1 MLYLE
6 LFNAISSISL
16 KVMKSIVI
24 FGGAGFIGR
33 HLIRRLAKKGH
44 KIIVPY
50 QRSVQEAKLRL
61 LGVTGQIIPFRFSNL
76 DDKRLN
82 SLLIKTDICIN
93 LKTTY
98 DQKKGSYDDTIFK
111 FNKKLIKILKS
122 NLELRNYIFFSGL
135 GTDIDKNSS
144 RSIAIHKTEKEA
156 FKYLKNV
163 NIIRPG
169 VIIGGGD
176 VFLKRLLPIF
186 KSSFFV
192 PLFGDGLKKFQPV
205 FIDDISLA
213 VEKIVIEEIKNQ
225 NIYELAGPE
234 ILTYQK
240 FYNHI
245 SKCLNKTRV
254 LVPVSLKVMKP
265 LISIAEKTPISPLT
279 SEQLLLF
286 EKDNVL
292 QHVDKTFKDLS
303 INPQDILQIIRNI
316 IEN

>member
-1 MLYLE
+1 
-6 LFNAISSISL
+6 
-16 KVMKSIVI
+16 MKSIVI

-98 DQKKGSYDDTIFK
+98 DQKKGSFDDTIFK

-122 NLELRNYIFFSGL
+122 NLELRNYIYFSGL
-135 GTDIDKNSS
+135 GADIDKNST

-156 FKYLKNV
+156 FRYLKNV

-192 PLFGDGLKKFQPV
+192 PLFGDGSIKFQPV

-213 VEKIVIEEIKNQ
+213 VEKIVNEETKNQ

-234 ILTYQK
+234 ILTYRK

-303 INPQDILQIIRNI
+303 INPQDILQIIKNI

>member
-1 MLYLE
+1 
-6 LFNAISSISL
+6 
-16 KVMKSIVI
+16 MKSIVI

-98 DQKKGSYDDTIFK
+98 DQKKGSFDDTIFK

-135 GTDIDKNSS
+135 GADIDKNSR

-192 PLFGDGLKKFQPV
+192 PLFGDGSIKFQPV
-205 FIDDISLA
+205 FIDDISQA
-213 VEKIVIEEIKNQ
+213 VEKIINEEIKNQ

-234 ILTYQK
+234 ILTYRK

-265 LISIAEKTPISPLT
+265 LISVAEKTPISPLT

-292 QHVDKTFKDLS
+292 QHVDKTFKDLN
-303 INPQDILQIIRNI
+303 INPQDILQIIKNI

>member
-1 MLYLE
+1 
-6 LFNAISSISL
+6 
-16 KVMKSIVI
+16 MKSIVI

-44 KIIVPY
+44 KIILPY

-82 SLLIKTDICIN
+82 SLLVKTDICIN

-98 DQKKGSYDDTIFK
+98 DLKKGSFDDTIFK

-186 KSSFFV
+186 KSSFFI

-213 VEKIVIEEIKNQ
+213 VEKIIIEEIKNQ

-254 LVPVSLKVMKP
+254 LVPVPLKVMKP

-286 EKDNVL
+286 EKDNIL
-292 QHVDKTFKDLS
+292 QNLDKTFKDLR
-303 INPQDILQIIRNI
+303 INPQDILQITRNI

>member
-1 MLYLE
+1 
-6 LFNAISSISL
+6 
-16 KVMKSIVI
+16 MKSIVI

-213 VEKIVIEEIKNQ
+213 VEKIVIEKIHNQ

-254 LVPVSLKVMKP
+254 LVPVPLKVMKP
-265 LISIAEKTPISPLT
+265 IISIAEKTPISPLT

-292 QHVDKTFKDLS
+292 QHVDKTFKDLG